1 MSITSVVVLFV
12 VTWFM
17 VMLVTLPINRRT
29 QGDEGDVMPGT
40 QAGAPANFD
49 LKRTAKI
56 VTLVTIVIW
65 AILCGIIISGV
76 VTIDDID
83 IGRRMRG

>member
-1 MSITSVVVLFV
+1 MSITSIVVLFV